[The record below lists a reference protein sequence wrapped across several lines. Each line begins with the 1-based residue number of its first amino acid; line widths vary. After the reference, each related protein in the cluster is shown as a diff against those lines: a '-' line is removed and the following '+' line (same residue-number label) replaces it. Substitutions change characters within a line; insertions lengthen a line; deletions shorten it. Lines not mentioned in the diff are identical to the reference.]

1 MEYFL
6 LYTSHFL
13 FQILSVSSEQ
23 TVAIRTKSLRCL
35 TMVVEADANVLARN
49 DMQMW
54 VQNSFLDQSTA
65 VREAAVDL
73 VGKYV
78 LSCHDLID
86 KYYEMLSLRILV
98 WSLYLS
104 IVTNDQHEFI

>member
-1 MEYFL
+1 
-6 LYTSHFL
+6 
-13 FQILSVSSEQ
+13 
-23 TVAIRTKSLRCL
+23 
-35 TMVVEADANVLARN
+35 MVVEADANVLARQ

-86 KYYEMLSLRILV
+86 KYYEILSLRILV
-98 WSLYLS
+98 SVY
-104 IVTNDQHEFI
+104 